1 MPLEFIPTSR
11 LMAAILLEGNLLQVI
26 DIPLEDDRLQGSNLL
41 AMVLLDTF
49 HRTTRHSFV
58 DGSVRMKMVYII
70 SRLTQGIAKIDTIY
84 PGWYAGRALHI
95 HLKVFVGG
103 KVYDNGTFSE
113 AVNAYTGQ
121 IFFNV
126 YPILF

>member
-1 MPLEFIPTSR
+1 
-11 LMAAILLEGNLLQVI
+11 MAVILLAGNLLRVI
-26 DIPLEDDRLQGSNLL
+26 DIPLVNDRLQGSDLP
-41 AMVLLDTF
+41 AMVLPDTF
-49 HRTTRHSFV
+49 HRTTRLSFV
-58 DGSVRMKMVYII
+58 DGSIRMKTVYII

-95 HLKVFVGG
+95 HLKIFVGG

-126 YPILF
+126 YPITFLM